1 MCYNKYIKRKREVS
15 KMFREQM
22 LKQFEAMPE
31 RYEIEVNN
39 EKEISVWDKED
50 KTSFTFRFKENGNL
64 KEIW

>member
-1 MCYNKYIKRKREVS
+1 MCYNKYIKRKREVN

-31 RYEIEVNN
+31 RYEIEVAN

-50 KTSFTFRFKENGNL
+50 KTSFTFLFNPNGNL
-64 KEIW
+64 KAIW

>member
-1 MCYNKYIKRKREVS
+1 
-15 KMFREQM
+15 MFREQM